1 MKNKQKGF
9 STFLGLLLFIVL
21 TGAGLYL
28 YTEKV
33 SKEIN
38 PPTISSPSIVGG
50 NSDNTIVCKDD
61 SDCKEISFPTA
72 GGFFHEKCVSGKCII
87 PDEVI
92 KREQIGNIPPGVAC
106 TMDAMQCPDGS
117 YVGRTGPD
125 CQFVCPN
132 TTETITL
139 FIQNKEIARTSDCGV
154 TQQISKIIPKTNNL
168 IDSAVK
174 VLFED
179 ELSNYGVYEKVEIS
193 NKVAKVFLKS
203 ENMPS
208 SRLIT
213 GLSSCENQH
222 LFSILKDT
230 ISYYQKIETVEIYSP
245 KGKIEF

>member
-9 STFLGLLLFIVL
+9 STLLGLLFFMVL
-21 TGAGLYL
+21 VGAGLYL
-28 YTEKV
+28 YIEKT
-33 SKEIN
+33 SKEISLPDVN
-38 PPTISSPSIVGG
+38 PPVVGG
-50 NSDNTIVCKDD
+50 DKDAHGCIG
-61 SDCKEISFPTA
+61 SA
-72 GGFFHEKCVSGKCII
+72 GYSWCEAKNKCLRVWEEKCEVSSTS
-87 PDEVI
+87 
-92 KREQIGNIPPGVAC
+92 VAC

-208 SRLIT
+208 GRLIT